1 MAAGSAGRRL
11 PRRANPPRS
20 RRPRALMNMQLD
32 ANEGA
37 PSELARLGPARLGSA
52 RRGSQDAAAASRDP
66 LGAVRPLLPRVF
78 TDFRPPQDPLRDC
91 GVTSGWPRG
100 SGSALVPAALP
111 RRSGSSP
118 RRAGGCHPPAGA
130 VTPLPVLSPP
140 CRCCPRVPST
150 AGPCPREAAGSWL
163 SAGPGRRSGMK
174 DDFLNCI
181 SVRGLSG
188 LMS

>member
-1 MAAGSAGRRL
+1 MLTRA
-11 PRRANPPRS
+11 RRAAAPK
-20 RRPRALMNMQLD
+20 
-32 ANEGA
+32 GA

-100 SGSALVPAALP
+100 GGSALVPLPAALP

-130 VTPLPVLSPP
+130 VTPLPVLSPRP
-140 CRCCPRVPST
+140 LDGGALPAGGCRVLAERG
-150 AGPCPREAAGSWL
+150 AGAAERDEGRFPKLYFSAGSFRVNEL
-163 SAGPGRRSGMK
+163 TS
-174 DDFLNCI
+174 
-181 SVRGLSG
+181 
-188 LMS
+188 

>member
-1 MAAGSAGRRL
+1 MLTRA
-11 PRRANPPRS
+11 RRAAAP
-20 RRPRALMNMQLD
+20 A
-32 ANEGA
+32 GA

-66 LGAVRPLLPRVF
+66 LGAARPLLPRVF

-100 SGSALVPAALP
+100 SGSALVPLPAALP